1 MGSTMMSAPSSPN
14 NAQNCFAPVL
24 SSFHVDPIFCVKT
37 PRMMM
42 AGGISVSDT
51 GINVR
56 NTRDAVTTAAL
67 GDAAQLRT
75 ST

>member
-1 MGSTMMSAPSSPN
+1 
-14 NAQNCFAPVL
+14 
-24 SSFHVDPIFCVKT
+24 
-37 PRMMM
+37 MM